1 MNSWIESMAE
11 SMNLGRT
18 GFDFSFSDVRILLP
32 DAMFCGIIVLFTL
45 FCLLC
50 TLENRR
56 QNN

>member
-11 SMNLGRT
+11 LMNLGRT

-32 DAMFCGIIVLFTL
+32 DAMFCSIIVLFTL

-50 TLENRR
+50 SLEDRQ